1 MVFEILF
8 AAAVVSAAI
17 DPVRQDVVCAEVG
30 FSRSVENRDFQAFID
45 YLDPE
50 ARFVTGQVSRGPE
63 EIGQAWAGFFARDG
77 ALILWRPAI
86 VEVVANGTLAISRG
100 SYRVTTI
107 GDTGEPAHVWGTF
120 NSTWRLSANGEW
132 KVLFDAGGD
141 HGKTPTAEEIEVLNA
156 EPECPGFPT
165 QLNRGTND
173 LPIQT
178 AQ

>member
-1 MVFEILF
+1 MVIQILF
-8 AAAVVSAAI
+8 ATAVISAAI

-30 FSRSVENRDFQAFID
+30 FSRSVENRDFEAFIA

-63 EIGQAWAGFFARDG
+63 EIGQAWAGFFAPDG
-77 ALILWRPAI
+77 ALIRWRPAI

-100 SYRVTTI
+100 PYRMTTI

-156 EPECPGFPT
+156 EPECP
-165 QLNRGTND
+165 
-173 LPIQT
+173 
-178 AQ
+178 

>member
-8 AAAVVSAAI
+8 ATAVNSAAI
-17 DPVRQDVVCAEVG
+17 DPVRQDVVCAQVG
-30 FSRSVENRDFQAFID
+30 FSRSDENRDCESFIA

-77 ALILWRPAI
+77 AQIRWRPAI
-86 VEVVANGTLAISRG
+86 GEVVATGTIAISRG
-100 SYRVTTI
+100 PYRVTTI
-107 GDTGEPAHVWGTF
+107 GDTGEPEHVWGTF
-120 NSTWRLSANGEW
+120 NSTWRLSTNGEW

-156 EPECPGFPT
+156 EPECP
-165 QLNRGTND
+165 
-173 LPIQT
+173 
-178 AQ
+178 